1 VCLVH
6 HSSTLSG
13 LERLRTVGLL
23 VGRIPLLGVE
33 LQTVGA
39 HVYIPLYIHG
49 VGGLQ
54 RDVVY

>member
-1 VCLVH
+1 V
-6 HSSTLSG
+6 LSAPFRHFKWTG
-13 LERLRTVGLL
+13 ALRTVGLL

-33 LQTVGA
+33 LQTVRA
-39 HVYIPLYIHG
+39 RVYIPLYMHD

>member
-1 VCLVH
+1 MLSAPFR
-6 HSSTLSG
+6 HSRWTG
-13 LERLRTVGLL
+13 ALRTVGLL

-39 HVYIPLYIHG
+39 RVYIPLYIHG

>member
-1 VCLVH
+1 VLSAPFR
-6 HSSTLSG
+6 HSKWTG
-13 LERLRTVGLL
+13 ALRTVGLL

-39 HVYIPLYIHG
+39 RVYIPLYIHG